1 MIFYVT
7 FVTIKIGGA
16 YADKCE
22 KPLPKRLIAVKQK
35 TRRKWKAKVDTYN
48 IMFNSW
54 SVGRGC
60 AQEQY
65 SIAIWKS

>member
-1 MIFYVT
+1 MLQCNTSDVTSMKEIVRLLMIFYVT

-35 TRRKWKAKVDTYN
+35 TRRK
-48 IMFNSW
+48 
-54 SVGRGC
+54 
-60 AQEQY
+60 
-65 SIAIWKS
+65 